1 MNERHHFRQY
11 SFPCIEPQKQEP
23 VLILLYQLETNL
35 RLIAINRAI
44 GLSHLISVSVRLVMR
59 EKMISVSSVVLI
71 TTSKMLRL
79 ISVRPVQIIATQMD
93 NQLRNNATV
102 ELVIAQMGI
111 ISNNAT
117 NRLKNHKSNWA
128 R

>member
-1 MNERHHFRQY
+1 MT
-11 SFPCIEPQKQEP
+11 CVEPQKQEP

-44 GLSHLISVSVRLVMR
+44 GLSHLINVSVRLVMK

-71 TTSKMLRL
+71 TTSKMLQL

-111 ISNNAT
+111 ISNNVT